1 MTPRRRV
8 VITGMGVVSPLG
20 CDLGMFWH
28 LLSAGESGITPI
40 THFDTSPF
48 QSSLAGEVN
57 DFDPRTLSIPKNLVV
72 WAVSPSSPSLQPLWP
87 AGMHCLI
94 WIKRIEVA

>member
-57 DFDPRTLSIPKNLVV
+57 DFDPTDFIHPKKISSYGPCLPVRRRF
-72 WAVSPSSPSLQPLWP
+72 SPYGRPGCT
-87 AGMHCLI
+87 A
-94 WIKRIEVA
+94 